1 MKKFKLA
8 VFALLAMIICT
19 GCSFDKTGN
28 GIIKINDTVITKS
41 EFDKAYGDVISNNM
55 FSQMGVDLKKD
66 PDNLFALM
74 MREKVIS
81 ELMVRALLNEDMKK
95 NNISVS
101 KEEVENA
108 EKEVI
113 DKFGSKEQL
122 MEVLKLNGVT
132 YDKFKKDL
140 EDEIKLKKYVD
151 SIAMVSVG
159 EAAAKKYYDENPDKF
174 KYPKKVR
181 ASHILISSN
190 PEQIKEEIKKA
201 NKNISDEELNVKV
214 EQVMAENLKKAEGIL
229 AQVKKNPAN
238 FAKIAKENSQDTV
251 SALKGG
257 DLGYFAE
264 EEMVEEFSKKAFS
277 MAPNTVSDIVKTPYG
292 YHIIKVV
299 DRKEAGTDSF
309 EKTKKDIINYLESR
323 DKVEILG
330 NKIETLR
337 KAAKIEFLDDSYNP
351 ESIQKKMKE
360 QAGTG
365 AQAPQDFASQN
376 QEEKK

>member
-1 MKKFKLA
+1 
-8 VFALLAMIICT
+8 
-19 GCSFDKTGN
+19 
-28 GIIKINDTVITKS
+28 
-41 EFDKAYGDVISNNM
+41 
-55 FSQMGVDLKKD
+55 MGVDLKKD

-95 NNISVS
+95 NNISIS

-330 NKIETLR
+330 NKIEALR

-365 AQAPQDFASQN
+365 AQTPQDFATQN
-376 QEEKK
+376 KEEKK